1 MKLMIIIFLL
11 CFSFINNNFKLNAN
25 VPLTTDAKSSILIE
39 MNTKPFEAKNVSRIK
54 QY

>member
-39 MNTKPFEAKNVSRIK
+39 MNTKEVLHEYNAHEK
-54 QY
+54 